1 MDEILGIR
9 AKKKIWIVFLNHEII
24 YLIITQKITLIFFF
38 KAHVKTSCTI
48 IYGMRFWD
56 LEFSMFLTFSLFMN
70 FQTRFHEKVCYFYIL
85 TVFGDLKLEYIG
97 ALFIFPFLLV
107 WSWRYNDLAKLGPS
121 LPPHFKI
128 SGFVPVLIHNIAL
141 LSLFRVYV
149 TSLID
154 TLHVFLWKIN

>member
-1 MDEILGIR
+1 MAQILIKRLSYGWNIGHQSE
-9 AKKKIWIVFLNHEII
+9 KKDMNSFSKPWNYISDNNLENNLNI
-24 YLIITQKITLIFFF
+24 FF

-70 FQTRFHEKVCYFYIL
+70 FQTRFHEKACYFYIL

-107 WSWRYNDLAKLGPS
+107 WSWRYNDNK
-121 LPPHFKI
+121 
-128 SGFVPVLIHNIAL
+128 VYLI
-141 LSLFRVYV
+141 
-149 TSLID
+149 
-154 TLHVFLWKIN
+154 